1 MKEGRPFEV
10 DTPNKCTIC
19 YQHYTSPM
27 ELMKHMLSHNSSESH
42 APTMPAKNDEC
53 NICVEIKKNKA
64 RPMRKCQYC
73 MMVVCDLS
81 CSKQDPNLSK
91 GEMKRVHQKGKGCQA
106 ENPPEEMKVNCP
118 K

>member
-1 MKEGRPFEV
+1 MILQKIRDIKDANKCTAKTSPIMKEGRLFEV

-53 NICVEIKKNKA
+53 NICVEIKKIK
-64 RPMRKCQYC
+64 PDQC
-73 MMVVCDLS
+73 
-81 CSKQDPNLSK
+81 
-91 GEMKRVHQKGKGCQA
+91 
-106 ENPPEEMKVNCP
+106 VNVNTA
-118 K
+118 